1 MKNLTIILLFLTT
14 VLSAS
19 AEQKAVI
26 RTHAF
31 GME

>member
-1 MKNLTIILLFLTT
+1 MKKLTLLLLFLAT
-14 VLSAS
+14 VLTAS